1 MADDTYWVWANEPTG
16 DNEAMVYGVP
26 PVVEQLGLRFN
37 DGNLVTQSVPLIQ
50 IDRDADSQGVLT
62 DNLIAAGSKGLLFS
76 GRLRS
81 LIAQLGIDNIQ
92 YFPTVIRNPSDGT
105 QTSDYELANIIGR
118 VWCLD
123 REASVIECAPNDPDY
138 IEFIETLALD
148 TARIRGHDLF
158 RLGEKA
164 QILIASDRLKRAC
177 ETAKITG
184 VRFYV
189 PAEFTF

>member
-105 QTSDYELANIIGR
+105 QTSDYE
-118 VWCLD
+118 